1 MNNIRAI
8 EKLNQR
14 ELEAG
19 VVCLTPNPP
28 ETRVSNCLL
37 TWLKPLSAS
46 WHTDWSDT
54 AYVYIGGLP
63 YELSEGD
70 IITIF
75 SQFGEP
81 VHVNL
86 IRDKDTGKSKGFAF
100 LKYEDQRSTNLAVD
114 NLGGATVLGRII
126 RVDHTRYKPKE
137 GELEELVGQGSGPG
151 VRDDAEEGSEH
162 HSKRRKGRESE
173 ETPPRE
179 MLLEEIELQK
189 LILDHDEDD
198 PMKEYLVRQKKE
210 EVELALQKFKREKKK
225 SRHRRDG
232 DSKKGHRHSHR
243 HRSRSKEGSRRHR
256 PRSKERAHRERASE
270 EPSNFQEKD
279 RDSRRVKD
287 RDRDGG
293 RDKDKESAR
302 ERGRERERQR
312 ERDMSWERDRD
323 RSRDRERNSRS
334 GRRYGN
340 SGHSSR
346 REGRQHD
353 D

>member
-19 VVCLTPNPP
+19 IVCLTPNAPK
-28 ETRVSNCLL
+28 TRVSNCLL

-137 GELEELVGQGSGPG
+137 GELDELVGQDSGPR
-151 VRDDAEEGSEH
+151 VRDDDGESEH
-162 HSKRRKGRESE
+162 HSKRRRGKERE

-179 MLLEEIELQK
+179 MLPEEIELQK
-189 LILDHDEDD
+189 LIRDHDEDD

-225 SRHRRDG
+225 LRHRRDG
-232 DSKKGHRHSHR
+232 DSKGGHRHSHR

-256 PRSKERAHRERASE
+256 SRSKERAHRERASE
-270 EPSNFQEKD
+270 EPNNFRERD
-279 RDSRRVKD
+279 RDNRRGKD

-302 ERGRERERQR
+302 DRGRDRERER
-312 ERDMSWERDRD
+312 D
-323 RSRDRERNSRS
+323 RSWDREGNSRS
-334 GRRYGN
+334 EKERGWDRRYGN

-353 D
+353 N

>member
-19 VVCLTPNPP
+19 I
-28 ETRVSNCLL
+28 
-37 TWLKPLSAS
+37 PLSAS

-114 NLGGATVLGRII
+114 NLGGAAILGRTI
-126 RVDHTRYKPKE
+126 RVDHSRYKPKE
-137 GELEELVGQGSGPG
+137 GELEEFAGQGSGSRE
-151 VRDDAEEGSEH
+151 RDDEESEH
-162 HSKRRKGRESE
+162 HSKRRRGKERE

-179 MLLEEIELQK
+179 MLPEEIELQK
-189 LILDHDEDD
+189 LIRDHDEDD
-198 PMKEYLVRQKKE
+198 PMKEYLVRQKRE
-210 EVELALQKFKREKKK
+210 EVELALQKFKREKKS

-232 DSKKGHRHSHR
+232 DSKRDHRHSHR
-243 HRSRSKEGSRRHR
+243 HRSSSKERSRRHR
-256 PRSKERAHRERASE
+256 SRSKERTHRERTSE
-270 EPSNFQEKD
+270 EPSNSREK
-279 RDSRRVKD
+279 
-287 RDRDGG
+287 
-293 RDKDKESAR
+293 
-302 ERGRERERQR
+302 GRESRM
-312 ERDMSWERDRD
+312 ERD
-323 RSRDRERNSRS
+323 
-334 GRRYGN
+334 
-340 SGHSSR
+340 
-346 REGRQHD
+346 
-353 D
+353 

>member
-8 EKLNQR
+8 EKLNRR

-19 VVCLTPNPP
+19 I
-28 ETRVSNCLL
+28 
-37 TWLKPLSAS
+37 PLSAS

-81 VHVNL
+81 VHLNL
-86 IRDKDTGKSKGFAF
+86 VRDKDTGKSKGFAF

-114 NLGGATVLGRII
+114 NLGGATILGRTI

-137 GELEELVGQGSGPG
+137 GELEELLGQGLGPRE
-151 VRDDAEEGSEH
+151 RDNEESEH
-162 HSKRRKGRESE
+162 DSKRRKGKERE
-173 ETPPRE
+173 ETPARE
-179 MLLEEIELQK
+179 MLPEEIELQK
-189 LILDHDEDD
+189 LIWDHDEDD

-210 EVELALQKFKREKKK
+210 EVELALQKLKREKKP

-232 DSKKGHRHSHR
+232 DSKRDHRHFHR
-243 HRSRSKEGSRRHR
+243 RRSRSKERSRR
-256 PRSKERAHRERASE
+256 PRSHSKERTHRERASN
-270 EPSNFQEKD
+270 EPSNPREKD
-279 RDSRRVKD
+279 RGSRRETDRDRDSGRGKDKD
-287 RDRDGG
+287 RDRDREGNS
-293 RDKDKESAR
+293 RLEK
-302 ERGRERERQR
+302 ERGRDGRHG
-312 ERDMSWERDRD
+312 D
-323 RSRDRERNSRS
+323 S
-334 GRRYGN
+334 GR
-340 SGHSSR
+340 SFR
-346 REGRQHD
+346 REGHRHD

>member
-19 VVCLTPNPP
+19 I
-28 ETRVSNCLL
+28 
-37 TWLKPLSAS
+37 PLSAS

-114 NLGGATVLGRII
+114 NLGGATILGRII

-137 GELEELVGQGSGPG
+137 GELEELVGQGLGPRE
-151 VRDDAEEGSEH
+151 RDDDDDDESEH
-162 HSKRRKGRESE
+162 HSKRRRGKGREDM
-173 ETPPRE
+173 PPRE
-179 MLLEEIELQK
+179 MLPEEIELQK
-189 LILDHDEDD
+189 LIRDHDEDD

-210 EVELALQKFKREKKK
+210 QIELALQKLKEKKS

-232 DSKKGHRHSHR
+232 NSKRDHRHSHR
-243 HRSRSKEGSRRHR
+243 HRSRSEGRSRRHR
-256 PRSKERAHRERASE
+256 SRSKEQTHRERASE
-270 EPSNFQEKD
+270 EPGSSRERDRNDRREKY
-279 RDSRRVKD
+279 

-293 RDKDKESAR
+293 RSEGKDRDGDGDGDGEGNSRLK
-302 ERGRERERQR
+302 ERGR
-312 ERDMSWERDRD
+312 DRRHGD
-323 RSRDRERNSRS
+323 
-334 GRRYGN
+334 

-346 REGRQHD
+346 REGRRHD
-353 D
+353 TDI

>member
-19 VVCLTPNPP
+19 I
-28 ETRVSNCLL
+28 
-37 TWLKPLSAS
+37 PLSAS

-114 NLGGATVLGRII
+114 NLGGATILGRII

-151 VRDDAEEGSEH
+151 DRDDDDDDESEH
-162 HSKRRKGRESE
+162 HSKRRRGKGREDM
-173 ETPPRE
+173 PPRE
-179 MLLEEIELQK
+179 MLPEEIELQK
-189 LILDHDEDD
+189 LIRDHDEDD

-210 EVELALQKFKREKKK
+210 QVELALQKLRREKK
-225 SRHRRDG
+225 SSHHRRDG
-232 DSKKGHRHSHR
+232 DSKRDHRHSHR
-243 HRSRSKEGSRRHR
+243 HRSRSEGRSRRHR
-256 PRSKERAHRERASE
+256 SRSKEQKHRERASE
-270 EPSNFQEKD
+270 EPGRSQERGRDGRRGKYHD
-279 RDSRRVKD
+279 RDGDRDKGKD
-287 RDRDGG
+287 RDRYGDWDGDRG
-293 RDKDKESAR
+293 GSSRLEK
-302 ERGRERERQR
+302 ERGRDRFH
-312 ERDMSWERDRD
+312 RD
-323 RSRDRERNSRS
+323 
-334 GRRYGN
+334 
-340 SGHSSR
+340 SGHSPR
-346 REGRQHD
+346 REGRRYD

>member
-19 VVCLTPNPP
+19 I
-28 ETRVSNCLL
+28 
-37 TWLKPLSAS
+37 PLSAS

-114 NLGGATVLGRII
+114 NLGGAIVLGRII

-137 GELEELVGQGSGPG
+137 GELEELVGQGSGPR
-151 VRDDAEEGSEH
+151 VRDDDGESEH
-162 HSKRRKGRESE
+162 HSKRRRGKERE

-179 MLLEEIELQK
+179 MLPEEIELQK
-189 LILDHDEDD
+189 LIRDHDEDD

-225 SRHRRDG
+225 LRHQRDG
-232 DSKKGHRHSHR
+232 DSKGGHRHSHR

-256 PRSKERAHRERASE
+256 SRSKERAHRERASE
-270 EPSNFQEKD
+270 EPSNFRERD
-279 RDSRRVKD
+279 RDSRRGKD

-302 ERGRERERQR
+302 DRSWDREGNTRSEKERGW
-312 ERDMSWERDRD
+312 D
-323 RSRDRERNSRS
+323 
-334 GRRYGN
+334 RRYGN

-346 REGRQHD
+346 REGRQRD

>member
-19 VVCLTPNPP
+19 I
-28 ETRVSNCLL
+28 
-37 TWLKPLSAS
+37 PLSAS

-81 VHVNL
+81 VHLNL

-114 NLGGATVLGRII
+114 NLGGATILGRII

-137 GELEELVGQGSGPG
+137 GELGELVAQGSGPSEQ
-151 VRDDAEEGSEH
+151 DDDDDEESEH
-162 HSKRRKGRESE
+162 NSKRRKGKERE
-173 ETPPRE
+173 ETPTRK
-179 MLLEEIELQK
+179 MLPEEIELQK
-189 LILDHDEDD
+189 LIRDHNEDD

-210 EVELALQKFKREKKK
+210 EVELALQKLKREKKRP

-232 DSKKGHRHSHR
+232 DSKRDHRHSHR

-256 PRSKERAHRERASE
+256 SRSKERTQRERASE
-270 EPSNFQEKD
+270 EPRNSREKD
-279 RDSRRVKD
+279 RGSRRETD
-287 RDRDGG
+287 RDKDSG
-293 RDKDKESAR
+293 RDKDKVRDREGNSRLER
-302 ERGRERERQR
+302 ERGR
-312 ERDMSWERDRD
+312 DRRHGD
-323 RSRDRERNSRS
+323 
-334 GRRYGN
+334 

-346 REGRQHD
+346 REGHRHD

>member
-1 MNNIRAI
+1 MNNIRVI

-19 VVCLTPNPP
+19 VVCSTPNPP
-28 ETRVSNCLL
+28 PRTRVSNCLL
-37 TWLKPLSAS
+37 TWSKPLSAS

-137 GELEELVGQGSGPG
+137 GELEELVGQGSGPR
-151 VRDDAEEGSEH
+151 VREDDEGSEH
-162 HSKRRKGRESE
+162 HSKRRKGRERE
-173 ETPPRE
+173 ETPSRE
-179 MLLEEIELQK
+179 MLPEEIELQR
-189 LILDHDEDD
+189 LIQDHDEDD
-198 PMKEYLVRQKKE
+198 PMKEYFVRQKKE
-210 EVELALQKFKREKKK
+210 EVELALQKFKREKK
-225 SRHRRDG
+225 SRHRHDG
-232 DSKKGHRHSHR
+232 DSKRGHRHSQR

-256 PRSKERAHRERASE
+256 SRSKERARRERASK

-279 RDSRRVKD
+279 RYSRRGKG

-302 ERGRERERQR
+302 NRGRERERSRDR
-312 ERDMSWERDRD
+312 EWDRD
-323 RSRDRERNSRS
+323 RSWDRE
-334 GRRYGN
+334 GN
-340 SGHSSR
+340 SGSKK
-346 REGRQHD
+346 E
-353 D
+353 